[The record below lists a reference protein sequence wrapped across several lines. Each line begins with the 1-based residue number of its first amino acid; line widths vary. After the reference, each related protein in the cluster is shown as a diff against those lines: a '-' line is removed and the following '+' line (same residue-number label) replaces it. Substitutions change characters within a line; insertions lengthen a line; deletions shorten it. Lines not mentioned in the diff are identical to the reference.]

1 VCETKAATLRLYKA
15 KLTLSIVDVDAVA
28 SIVFVIVA
36 VAVLLRTKFL
46 DDVLRSKQ
54 LAFCLSWRQRQLL
67 ATFCPIPFVKVN
79 L

>member
-1 VCETKAATLRLYKA
+1 VYETKAATLRLYKA
-15 KLTLSIVDVDAVA
+15 KFTLSIVDVDAVA
-28 SIVFVIVA
+28 SIVFAIVA

-54 LAFCLSWRQRQLL
+54 LTLSGRQRQLL
-67 ATFCPIPFVKVN
+67 ATFWPISFVKVN

>member
-1 VCETKAATLRLYKA
+1 VYETKAATLRLYKA
-15 KLTLSIVDVDAVA
+15 KLTLSIVDVA

-36 VAVLLRTKFL
+36 VDVLLRTKFL

-54 LAFCLSWRQRQLL
+54 LAFCLSGRQRQLL
-67 ATFCPIPFVKVN
+67 ATFCPISFVKVN